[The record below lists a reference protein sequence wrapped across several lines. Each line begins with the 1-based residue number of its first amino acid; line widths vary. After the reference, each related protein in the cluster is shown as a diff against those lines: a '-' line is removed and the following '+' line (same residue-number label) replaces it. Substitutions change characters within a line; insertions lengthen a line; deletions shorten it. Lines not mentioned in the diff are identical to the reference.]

1 MDSVVVPSPCHR
13 PPNLQGGRSR
23 TEAPVYV
30 VASCSGWRCT
40 THAPSAAPAS
50 HHTSTTLQSPGTGR
64 WCRCRHRSR
73 IRAPPAASEQGEEA
87 VVSVHLSLIL
97 FLVWSLKIGKI
108 CCVCCCQRIGV
119 VFNYYSP
126 CKLSKKCDET
136 MKECFDRECSISSD
150 GMDQGMTPASTYS
163 IDPSL

>member
-1 MDSVVVPSPCHR
+1 MALEQIE
-13 PPNLQGGRSR
+13 NL
-23 TEAPVYV
+23 
-30 VASCSGWRCT
+30 VAAEILILT
-40 THAPSAAPAS
+40 
-50 HHTSTTLQSPGTGR
+50 
-64 WCRCRHRSR
+64 
-73 IRAPPAASEQGEEA
+73 EA

-163 IDPSL
+163 IDPSF